1 MIILLKAWLVI
12 MSLFIGMLFLTAL
25 VSNQVFS
32 VGRVLV
38 GV

>member
-12 MSLFIGMLFLTAL
+12 MSLFIGMLFLAAL